1 MHLIGHIAP
10 DKETCNTIWL
20 HNFIQIVTRYQAII
34 KAQFYGHSHL
44 DEIRIYYGSSVKK
57 IINARDAMES
67 AHSEKHSEQDAESL
81 LNQVMARS
89 AGNQT
94 EDPKQS
100 KRIINS
106 MAEQQ
111 IKQLIG
117 LENLQ
122 KQLQH
127 LNKDLL
133 FKNRITLADKISGYH
148 ANPYPGYTKETKT
161 PISIAFLTPSISPY
175 DDVNPAYRVFI
186 VDDTVSSLLFFKGF
200 SFLILF
206 SCSIFHLILL
216 FANRAT

>member
-1 MHLIGHIAP
+1 
-10 DKETCNTIWL
+10 
-20 HNFIQIVTRYQAII
+20 
-34 KAQFYGHSHL
+34 
-44 DEIRIYYGSSVKK
+44 
-57 IINARDAMES
+57 MES

-133 FKNRITLADKISGYH
+133 FKNRIT
-148 ANPYPGYTKETKT
+148 
-161 PISIAFLTPSISPY
+161 
-175 DDVNPAYRVFI
+175 
-186 VDDTVSSLLFFKGF
+186 
-200 SFLILF
+200 
-206 SCSIFHLILL
+206 
-216 FANRAT
+216 